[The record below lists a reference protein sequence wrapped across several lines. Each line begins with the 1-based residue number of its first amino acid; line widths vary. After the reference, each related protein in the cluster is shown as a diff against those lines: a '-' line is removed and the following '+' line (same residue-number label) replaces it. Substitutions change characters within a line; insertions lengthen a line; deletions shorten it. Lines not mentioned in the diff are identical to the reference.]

1 MGKETAQ
8 TAPTRLHDIGGQE
21 QRRFDSLLGPQANN
35 ISRAA
40 NRRAR
45 LDPRFVLSRGG
56 GDGRARLD
64 PRSVLSAGRGPAHF
78 VQPLATDSKILKHYH
93 IFFYLG
99 GPPGHPG
106 PQAVACLAC
115 SKLRLWPGAAV
126 E

>member
-40 NRRAR
+40 NR
-45 LDPRFVLSRGG
+45 
-56 GDGRARLD
+56 RARLD